1 MKCQDFQT
9 FQAIYHPIENTEKG
23 RAFLSIVL
31 PVLLHHQN
39 VDNSEVFGVGS
50 LAGNLSTRLTERSE
64 HKGLKKMTFN
74 VWWLA
79 SRLEATQSSCYCRL
93 LLPRPLP

>member
-1 MKCQDFQT
+1 MIFNNEMSR
-9 FQAIYHPIENTEKG
+9 FSNISSHLSSMENTEKG

-74 VWWLA
+74 VWLLA
-79 SRLEATQSSCYCRL
+79 SRVPA
-93 LLPRPLP
+93 